1 MMKNLVLLGSTGSI
15 GTQVLEV
22 IDYIDKEWNV
32 EVLTANQSSEQIT
45 NQAKKYKPSYV
56 IMADES
62 SAQEVKLNLRDY
74 NIKVLGGK
82 KHLNE
87 IVKLDGIDLVI
98 NALVGA
104 SGLIPTLNTL
114 ENKTRLGL
122 ANKESLVVGG
132 HLVENKLKKLN
143 KKNML
148 LPIDSEHN
156 AIFRLLEKHSK
167 AELKNI
173 ILTASGGPFVNK
185 NKRELKEVT
194 VKEALNHPNWD
205 MGSKITIDSAT
216 MMNKGLEVIEA
227 HWLFKVGYDKIK
239 VVIHPQSI
247 IHSMIEL
254 IDNSIYAEMSVA
266 DMRMPIQHVIE
277 YPNIADGI
285 GEPLDLVKQ
294 GKLEFLE
301 PDYDKFACLKLA
313 FEAGKEGGSYPAVLN
328 AANEIAVDKFL
339 NKKIQFIEI
348 PKIIRK
354 AIDAHQKVD
363 NPTINQIVE
372 IDQWAREF
380 VKEVV

>member
-1 MMKNLVLLGSTGSI
+1 MMKNLILLGSTGSI

-22 IDYIDKEWNV
+22 IDYTNEEWNV
-32 EVLTANQSSEQIT
+32 EVLTANRSSEQIT
-45 NQAKKYKPSYV
+45 KQAKKYKPSYV
-56 IMADES
+56 IMADEN

-132 HLVENKLKKLN
+132 HLVEDKLKKLN
-143 KKNML
+143 KKDML

-156 AIFRLLEKHSK
+156 AIFRLLQNHSK

-185 NKRELKEVT
+185 SKKELKEVT

-277 YPNIADGI
+277 YPDITDGI

-313 FEAGKEGGSYPAVLN
+313 YQAGQEGGSYPAVLN

-339 NKKIQFIEI
+339 NKKIQFVEI
-348 PKIIRK
+348 PKIIKK
-354 AIDAHQKVD
+354 AINAHKKVD
-363 NPTINQIVE
+363 DPTIDQIIE
-372 IDQWAREF
+372 IDNWAREF

>member
-1 MMKNLVLLGSTGSI
+1 MMKNLILLGSTGSI

-22 IDYIDKEWNV
+22 IDYINEEWNV
-32 EVLTANQSSEQIT
+32 EVLTANRSSEQIT

-132 HLVENKLKKLN
+132 HLVEKKLKKLN
-143 KKNML
+143 KENML

-156 AIFRLLEKHSK
+156 AIFRLLKNHSK

-185 NKRELKEVT
+185 SKNELKEVT

-277 YPNIADGI
+277 YPNITDGI
-285 GEPLDLVKQ
+285 GEPLDLIKQ

-313 FEAGKEGGSYPAVLN
+313 YEAGKEGGSYPAVLN

-339 NKKIQFIEI
+339 NKKIKFVEI

-354 AIDAHQKVD
+354 AINAHQKVD
-363 NPTINQIVE
+363 NPTIDQIIE